1 MIGEDAK
8 LRRAA
13 RIHTP
18 TALGAEAT
26 RDVAAALNVLD
37 DPSPAHVRDADVVK
51 KYIG

>member
-13 RIHTP
+13 RTHTP

-26 RDVAAALNVLD
+26 SKEL
-37 DPSPAHVRDADVVK
+37 P
-51 KYIG
+51 

>member
-18 TALGAEAT
+18 TARGAEAT
-26 RDVAAALNVLD
+26 RDVSGALNSDV
-37 DPSPAHVRDADVVK
+37 DVVK
-51 KYIG
+51 KYVG